1 MKKID
6 LARRLARAGRIT
18 KAEAADRLDSVI
30 HNIVRSL
37 RRGQPAHLPG
47 LGTFQP
53 GSEPGFQPEVSP
65 ARPETGR
72 SLATRKGK
80 S

>member
-37 RRGQPAHLPG
+37 RRGQSARLPG

-53 GSEPGFQPEVSP
+53 GSEPGFQPEVNP
-65 ARPETGR
+65 AKRETGPGP
-72 SLATRKGK
+72 STQKGK

>member
-1 MKKID
+1 MRKTD

-18 KAEAADRLDSVI
+18 KAEAADRLDSVV
-30 HNIVRSL
+30 HNIVRNL
-37 RRGQPAHLPG
+37 RRGRPARLPG

-53 GSEPGFQPEVSP
+53 GNAPGFQPEVDPGP
-65 ARPETGR
+65 ARSGR
-72 SLATRKGK
+72 GDSARKER

>member
-1 MKKID
+1 MKKTD

-53 GSEPGFQPEVSP
+53 GSEPGFQPEVSS
-65 ARPETGR
+65 AGPEAGR
-72 SLATRKGK
+72 RASRRKG
-80 S
+80 SS